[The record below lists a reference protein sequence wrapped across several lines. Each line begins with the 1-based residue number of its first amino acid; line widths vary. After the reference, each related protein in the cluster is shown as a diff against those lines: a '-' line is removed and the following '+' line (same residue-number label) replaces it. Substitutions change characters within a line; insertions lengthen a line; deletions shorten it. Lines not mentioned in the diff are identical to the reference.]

1 MKDGV
6 IEVQVVFVWGGWD
19 EDGNCGQKCGDFG
32 KMQEQ
37 NTSQHDQLVVI
48 GGLGPIGFGIR
59 IGVAL
64 SNNSFHFR
72 ESQECKPP
80 GPKPT
85 INP

>member
-37 NTSQHDQLVVI
+37 NTSQHDQLVVNWW
-48 GGLGPIGFGIR
+48 FG
-59 IGVAL
+59 AHWFWD
-64 SNNSFHFR
+64 SNRGS
-72 ESQECKPP
+72 
-80 GPKPT
+80 PK
-85 INP
+85 